1 MRPLAFSFALPVH
14 LNGTIPGSW
23 PWAFHEHLKPESR
36 WWTRSCLQLETLI
49 FGPWSGWARPGV
61 ELDVTSSWTALVV
74 FLTARFFAFL
84 IAAADCLA
92 GLAAAGP
99 AALSS
104 EGRERHDDEPGA
116 QHRDARADVRG
127 PSQDHVPQRPLGGA
141 QDTPPI
147 VLSAYTELLRKRQVQ
162 AVVGSAVV
170 AGLNVGAPLA
180 IVLMVQRETGSFAQA
195 GAVTAALAISS
206 AIANPVQGRL
216 IDRFGQTRVIVPMA
230 IGGAI
235 AISALVA
242 ATLAG
247 APIGALLA
255 IAAVTG
261 AISSSLL
268 PSMRPLWAD
277 LVDHPRQL
285 GIAYAI
291 QAVLTEV
298 LFILGPL
305 AAALLIAV
313 GSPAAAVLA
322 IAGARLAGMLAFA
335 STQASRR
342 WRAPRKRHWA
352 GALTSAGML
361 TLIFGDIP
369 LGAMFGALDVAVP
382 AFAKAEGAAA
392 AAGIALAALAVGS
405 MLGGIVYGGD
415 RGGST
420 ATGTPSC
427 SRSRPCCSCRWRSWT
442 PWPG

>member
-1 MRPLAFSFALPVH
+1 MRL
-14 LNGTIPGSW
+14 
-23 PWAFHEHLKPESR
+23 
-36 WWTRSCLQLETLI
+36 
-49 FGPWSGWARPGV
+49 
-61 ELDVTSSWTALVV
+61 
-74 FLTARFFAFL
+74 
-84 IAAADCLA
+84 
-92 GLAAAGP
+92 
-99 AALSS
+99 
-104 EGRERHDDEPGA
+104 GA
-116 QHRDARADVRG
+116 YG
-127 PSQDHVPQRPLGGA
+127 
-141 QDTPPI
+141 
-147 VLSAYTELLRKRQVQ
+147 ELLRKRQVQ
-162 AVVGSAVV
+162 AVVGSAVI
-170 AGLNVGAPLA
+170 AGFNVGAPLA
-180 IVLMVQRETGSFAQA
+180 IVLMVQRETGSFASA

-235 AISALVA
+235 AISGLVA

-247 APIGALLA
+247 APIGVLVA

-277 LVDHPRQL
+277 LVDHPGQL
-285 GIAYAI
+285 GVAYAI

-305 AAALLIAV
+305 AAAVLIAV

-322 IAGARLAGMLAFA
+322 IAAARLAGMLAFA

-342 WRAPRKRHWA
+342 WRPDRRERHWA

-382 AFAKAEGAAA
+382 AFAKAEGTAA

-405 MLGGIVYGGD
+405 MLGGIVYGARPRRLDGHRYTILLAIEAVLLVPLAFVDSVAGLAVLMAIAGIVVAPLSTVAFGLLD
-415 RGGST
+415 RVAPAGMATEATSWIIT
-420 ATGTPSC
+420 AYQVGLAIGTGAAGALVEHSGTRAAFLAAC
-427 SRSRPCCSCRWRSWT
+427 GCAAVAAMITLARRPTLGRRPAT
-442 PWPG
+442 QGA

>member
-1 MRPLAFSFALPVH
+1 MV
-14 LNGTIPGSW
+14 
-23 PWAFHEHLKPESR
+23 
-36 WWTRSCLQLETLI
+36 
-49 FGPWSGWARPGV
+49 
-61 ELDVTSSWTALVV
+61 
-74 FLTARFFAFL
+74 
-84 IAAADCLA
+84 AA
-92 GLAAAGP
+92 
-99 AALSS
+99 
-104 EGRERHDDEPGA
+104 
-116 QHRDARADVRG
+116 
-127 PSQDHVPQRPLGGA
+127 
-141 QDTPPI
+141 
-147 VLSAYTELLRKRQVQ
+147 
-162 AVVGSAVV
+162 AVV

-216 IDRFGQTRVIVPMA
+216 IDRFGQTRILVPMA

-235 AISALVA
+235 AISGLVA

-247 APIGALLA
+247 APIGALIA

-277 LVDHPRQL
+277 LVDHPGQL

-322 IAGARLAGMLAFA
+322 IAAARLAGMLAFA
-335 STQASRR
+335 STQASRG
-342 WRAPRKRHWA
+342 WRPERRHRRRA
-352 GALTSAGML
+352 GALASAGML

-382 AFAKAEGAAA
+382 AFAKAEGTAA

-405 MLGGIVYGGD
+405 MLGGIVYGARPRRVDGVRYTALLAIEAVLLVPLAFVGSVAGLAVLMAVAGIVVAPVSTVAFGLLD
-415 RGGST
+415 RVAPAGT
-420 ATGTPSC
+420 ATEATSWIITAYQVGLAAGTATAGALVEHSGTRTAFLVACGCAALAAAITLARRRTLDPA
-427 SRSRPCCSCRWRSWT
+427 T
-442 PWPG
+442 A

>member
-1 MRPLAFSFALPVH
+1 MV
-14 LNGTIPGSW
+14 
-23 PWAFHEHLKPESR
+23 
-36 WWTRSCLQLETLI
+36 
-49 FGPWSGWARPGV
+49 
-61 ELDVTSSWTALVV
+61 
-74 FLTARFFAFL
+74 
-84 IAAADCLA
+84 
-92 GLAAAGP
+92 
-99 AALSS
+99 
-104 EGRERHDDEPGA
+104 GA
-116 QHRDARADVRG
+116 
-127 PSQDHVPQRPLGGA
+127 
-141 QDTPPI
+141 
-147 VLSAYTELLRKRQVQ
+147 
-162 AVVGSAVV
+162 AVV

-216 IDRFGQTRVIVPMA
+216 IDRFGQTRIIVPMA

-247 APIGALLA
+247 APIGALVA
-255 IAAVTG
+255 IAAVAG

-322 IAGARLAGMLAFA
+322 IAGARLVGMLAFA

-342 WRAPRKRHWA
+342 WRPERRERHWA
-352 GALTSAGML
+352 GALTSVGML

-382 AFAKAEGAAA
+382 AFAKSEGSAA

-405 MLGGIVYGGD
+405 MLGGIVYGARPRRVDGHRYALLLAIEAVLLVPLAFVSSVAGLAVLMAVAGIVVAPVSTVAFGLLD
-415 RGGST
+415 RVAPAGMATEATSWIITAYQVGLAVGT
-420 ATGTPSC
+420 ATAGALVEHSGTRAAFLAAC
-427 SRSRPCCSCRWRSWT
+427 GCAVLAAAITLARRRTLDRP
-442 PWPG
+442 PAVQGA

>member
-1 MRPLAFSFALPVH
+1 MV
-14 LNGTIPGSW
+14 
-23 PWAFHEHLKPESR
+23 
-36 WWTRSCLQLETLI
+36 
-49 FGPWSGWARPGV
+49 
-61 ELDVTSSWTALVV
+61 
-74 FLTARFFAFL
+74 
-84 IAAADCLA
+84 
-92 GLAAAGP
+92 
-99 AALSS
+99 
-104 EGRERHDDEPGA
+104 GA
-116 QHRDARADVRG
+116 
-127 PSQDHVPQRPLGGA
+127 
-141 QDTPPI
+141 
-147 VLSAYTELLRKRQVQ
+147 
-162 AVVGSAVV
+162 AVV

-216 IDRFGQTRVIVPMA
+216 IDRFGQTRILVPMA

-235 AISALVA
+235 AISVLVV

-247 APIGALLA
+247 APIGALVG

-277 LVDHPRQL
+277 LVDHPGQL

-335 STQASRR
+335 STQASRG
-342 WRAPRKRHWA
+342 WRPERRERRRA
-352 GALTSAGML
+352 GALASAGML
-361 TLIFGDIP
+361 TLILGDIP
-369 LGAMFGALDVAVP
+369 LGAMFGTLDVAVP
-382 AFAKAEGAAA
+382 AFAKAEGIAA

-405 MLGGIVYGGD
+405 MLGGIVYGARPRRVDGRRYAALLAIEAVLLVPLAFVGSVAGLAVLMAVAGIVVAPVTTAAFGLLD
-415 RGGST
+415 RVAPAGT
-420 ATGTPSC
+420 ATEATSWIITAYQVGLAAGTAAAGALVEHSGTGAAFVAGVGCAALAAVITLARQRTLDPA
-427 SRSRPCCSCRWRSWT
+427 T
-442 PWPG
+442 A